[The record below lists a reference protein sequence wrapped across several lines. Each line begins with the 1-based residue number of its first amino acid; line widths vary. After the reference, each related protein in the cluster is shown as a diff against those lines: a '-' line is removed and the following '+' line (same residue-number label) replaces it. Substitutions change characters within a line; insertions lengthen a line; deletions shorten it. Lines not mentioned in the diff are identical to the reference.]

1 MSLEGIREAYAS
13 IYNNQ
18 EQEVLDENVLNYLG
32 NKFKKGAQQIGGF
45 IGRAGNAGSLGTSGE
60 ALGARDPGKDP
71 VPAPAPR
78 TVRGQGNR
86 ELRRPGDPGRT
97 SQPTTRIKPKTPA
110 ATPTTSGSGS
120 GTSGSGSGTSGS
132 GSGST
137 GGGTRP
143 TTPSGNTASSVNPGF
158 ERRTP
163 TGPELRAAQAAR
175 AAATTAGKTKPEAE
189 AAAVKA
195 GVGVAKGTV
204 KDPKI
209 AKDAARK
216 AELASIT
223 KAAKAETMAKSAD
236 AKPSYRSGR
245 QRMRMMDSYDMV
257 LDYLLSEGHA
267 ETVEEAHYIMM
278 QLDQEHIQEVVEAYV
293 VTNADKM
300 GNTKAYQNYKAGMKN
315 KVTGKPLYVAAPHLK
330 GV

>member
-1 MSLEGIREAYAS
+1 MSLEGIREAYQQ
-13 IYNNQ
+13 IQ
-18 EQEVLDENVLNYLG
+18 EQGGSYR
-32 NKFKKGAQQIGGF
+32 GA
-45 IGRAGNAGSLGTSGE
+45 GRAAFRDLNRKPIPTAPKAPMSAAGALGTTGD
-60 ALGARDPGKDP
+60 ALGARDPGRDP

-120 GTSGSGSGTSGS
+120 GS

-137 GGGTRP
+137 GGGTSP

-175 AAATTAGKTKPEAE
+175 AAAPKVLPFKDIESK
-189 AAAVKA
+189 AVAA

-209 AKDAARK
+209 ATDAARK
-216 AELASIT
+216 AELASIRQ
-223 KAAKAETMAKSAD
+223 AAKAETMAKAD
-236 AKPSYRSGR
+236 KPTYRSGR

-267 ETVEEAHYIMM
+267 DTVEEAHYIMM

>member
-13 IYNNQ
+13 IYSNQ

-120 GTSGSGSGTSGS
+120 GS

-143 TTPSGNTASSVNPGF
+143 TTPSGNTASSVNPGS

-175 AAATTAGKTKPEAE
+175 AAAPKVLPFKDIESK
-189 AAAVKA
+189 AVAA

-209 AKDAARK
+209 ATDAAR
-216 AELASIT
+216 AADLAALR
-223 KAAKAETMAKSAD
+223 KAAKAETMAKAD
-236 AKPSYRSGR
+236 KPTYRSGR

-267 ETVEEAHYIMM
+267 DTVEEAHYIMM

>member
-32 NKFKKGAQQIGGF
+32 DKFKKGAQQIGGF

-60 ALGARDPGKDP
+60 ALGARNPGKDP

-110 ATPTTSGSGS
+110 AAPTTSGSG
-120 GTSGSGSGTSGS
+120 SGS

-137 GGGTRP
+137 GGGTSP

-175 AAATTAGKTKPEAE
+175 AAAPKVLPFKDIESK
-189 AAAVKA
+189 AVAA

-209 AKDAARK
+209 ATDAAR
-216 AELASIT
+216 AADLAALR
-223 KAAKAETMAKSAD
+223 KAAKAETMAKAD
-236 AKPSYRSGR
+236 KPTYRSGR

>member
-13 IYNNQ
+13 IYSNQ

-71 VPAPAPR
+71 VPAPAPK

-120 GTSGSGSGTSGS
+120 GS

-143 TTPSGNTASSVNPGF
+143 TTPSGNTASSVNPGS

-175 AAATTAGKTKPEAE
+175 ATAPKVLPFKDIESK
-189 AAAVKA
+189 AVAA

-209 AKDAARK
+209 ATDAAR
-216 AELASIT
+216 AADLAALR
-223 KAAKAETMAKSAD
+223 KAAKAETMAKAD
-236 AKPSYRSGR
+236 KPTYRSGR

-267 ETVEEAHYIMM
+267 DTVEEAHYIMM

-293 VTNADKM
+293 VTNADKR

-315 KVTGKPLYVAAPHLK
+315 KITGEPLYKAAPHLK

>member
-60 ALGARDPGKDP
+60 ALGARDPGRDP

-78 TVRGQGNR
+78 TIRGQGNR

-97 SQPTTRIKPKTPA
+97 SQPTTRIKPKTTA

-120 GTSGSGSGTSGS
+120 GS

-137 GGGTRP
+137 GGGTSP

-175 AAATTAGKTKPEAE
+175 AAAPKVLPFKDIESK
-189 AAAVKA
+189 AVAA

-209 AKDAARK
+209 ATDAAR
-216 AELASIT
+216 AADLAALR

-278 QLDQEHIQEVVEAYV
+278 QLDQENIQEVVEAYV

>member
-71 VPAPAPR
+71 VPAPTPR

-97 SQPTTRIKPKTPA
+97 SQPTTRIKPKTPPA
-110 ATPTTSGSGS
+110 SAPTTSGSS
-120 GTSGSGSGTSGS
+120 TPPTTS
-132 GSGST
+132 
-137 GGGTRP
+137 GTRP
-143 TTPSGNTASSVNPGF
+143 TTPPGNSAASVSPG

-175 AAATTAGKTKPEAE
+175 AAAPKVLPFKDIESK
-189 AAAVKA
+189 AVAA

-209 AKDAARK
+209 ATDAAR
-216 AELASIT
+216 AADLAALR

-300 GNTKAYQNYKAGMKN
+300 GNTPAYQGLLKGKKN
-315 KVTGKPLYVAAPHLK
+315 QVTGKPLYVPAPHLK
-330 GV
+330 LKGV

>member
-18 EQEVLDENVLNYLG
+18 EQEVLDENVINYLKG
-32 NKFKKGAQQIGGF
+32 KFQKGAQQIGGF

-120 GTSGSGSGTSGS
+120 G
-132 GSGST
+132 ST

-143 TTPSGNTASSVNPGF
+143 TTPSGNTASSVNPGS

-175 AAATTAGKTKPEAE
+175 ATAPKVLPFKDIESK
-189 AAAVKA
+189 AVAA

-209 AKDAARK
+209 ATDAAR
-216 AELASIT
+216 AADLAALR
-223 KAAKAETMAKSAD
+223 KAAKAETMGKAAD

-267 ETVEEAHYIMM
+267 DTVEEAHYIMM

>member
-1 MSLEGIREAYAS
+1 MSLEGIREAYQQ
-13 IYNNQ
+13 IQ
-18 EQEVLDENVLNYLG
+18 EQ
-32 NKFKKGAQQIGGF
+32 GGSYRGG
-45 IGRAGNAGSLGTSGE
+45 GRAAFRDLNRKPIPTAPKAPMSAAGALGTTGD
-60 ALGARDPGKDP
+60 ALGARDPGRDP

-110 ATPTTSGSGS
+110 TTPSTPSSLGDAGTGSGS
-120 GTSGSGSGTSGS
+120 S
-132 GSGST
+132 
-137 GGGTRP
+137 P
-143 TTPSGNTASSVNPGF
+143 
-158 ERRTP
+158 TP
-163 TGPELRAAQAAR
+163 TPPKDPTPKDNMAGASKEARMAAFAKANPQLAI
-175 AAATTAGKTKPEAE
+175 AAAEKARIRGTAQSDNPLLNRMKLRSGMR
-189 AAAVKA
+189 A
-195 GVGVAKGTV
+195 GTPTV
-204 KDPKI
+204 QDPKVQSLGKGNQSLKNNRY
-209 AKDAARK
+209 AGRSPLMNDNRDA
-216 AELASIT
+216 
-223 KAAKAETMAKSAD
+223 
-236 AKPSYRSGR
+236 
-245 QRMRMMDSYDMV
+245 YDMV

>member
-1 MSLEGIREAYAS
+1 MSLEGIKEAYAS
-13 IYNNQ
+13 IYNNG

-32 NKFKKGAQQIGGF
+32 DKFKKGAQQIGGF

-97 SQPTTRIKPKTPA
+97 SQPTTRIKPKTPPTA
-110 ATPTTSGSGS
+110 APTTSGSSTPPTTSGSGS
-120 GTSGSGSGTSGS
+120 GT
-132 GSGST
+132 
-137 GGGTRP
+137 RP
-143 TTPSGNTASSVNPGF
+143 TTPPGNSAASANPGY

-175 AAATTAGKTKPEAE
+175 AAAPKALPFKDIESK
-189 AAAVKA
+189 AVAA

-209 AKDAARK
+209 ATDAAR
-216 AELASIT
+216 ASDLAALR

>member
-1 MSLEGIREAYAS
+1 MSLEGIRQAYQQ
-13 IYNNQ
+13 IQ
-18 EQEVLDENVLNYLG
+18 EQG
-32 NKFKKGAQQIGGF
+32 GSRGA
-45 IGRAGNAGSLGTSGE
+45 GRAAFRNRNPIPTAPKAPMSAAGALGTTGD
-60 ALGARDPGKDP
+60 ALGARDPGRDP

-97 SQPTTRIKPKTPA
+97 SQPTTRIKPKTPPA
-110 ATPTTSGSGS
+110 AAPTTSGSSTPPTTSGSGS
-120 GTSGSGSGTSGS
+120 GT
-132 GSGST
+132 
-137 GGGTRP
+137 RP
-143 TTPSGNTASSVNPGF
+143 TTPPGNSAASANPGY

-175 AAATTAGKTKPEAE
+175 AAAPKVLPFKDIESK
-189 AAAVKA
+189 AVAA

-209 AKDAARK
+209 ATDAAR
-216 AELASIT
+216 AADLAALR

-267 ETVEEAHYIMM
+267 DTVEEAHYIMM

-300 GNTKAYQNYKAGMKN
+300 GNTKAYQGYLKGQKN

>member
-13 IYNNQ
+13 IYSNQ

-71 VPAPAPR
+71 VPAPASR

-86 ELRRPGDPGRT
+86 ELRVPGDPGRT

-110 ATPTTSGSGS
+110 STPT
-120 GTSGSGSGTSGS
+120 TSGS

-267 ETVEEAHYIMM
+267 DTVEEAHYIMM

-300 GNTKAYQNYKAGMKN
+300 GNTPAYRGLKAGKKN
-315 KVTGKPLYVAAPHLK
+315 AITGKPLYVAAPHLK

>member
-13 IYNNQ
+13 IYNNK

-32 NKFKKGAQQIGGF
+32 DKFKKGAQQIGGF

-60 ALGARDPGKDP
+60 SLGARDPGKDP

-78 TVRGQGNR
+78 TVRGQGNT

-97 SQPTTRIKPKTPA
+97 SQPTTRIKPKTPPA
-110 ATPTTSGSGS
+110 AAPTTSGSSTPTTTSGSGS
-120 GTSGSGSGTSGS
+120 GT
-132 GSGST
+132 
-137 GGGTRP
+137 RP
-143 TTPSGNTASSVNPGF
+143 TTPPGNSAASVNPGY

-175 AAATTAGKTKPEAE
+175 AAAPKVLPFKDIESK
-189 AAAVKA
+189 AVAA

-209 AKDAARK
+209 ATDAAR
-216 AELASIT
+216 AADLAALR

-245 QRMRMMDSYDMV
+245 QRMRMMDSYDIV

-278 QLDQEHIQEVVEAYV
+278 QLDQEHVQEVVEAYV

-315 KVTGKPLYVAAPHLK
+315 KITGKPLYVAAPHLK

>member
-120 GTSGSGSGTSGS
+120 GTSGSGSG
-132 GSGST
+132 ST

-143 TTPSGNTASSVNPGF
+143 TTPSGNTASSVNPGS

-175 AAATTAGKTKPEAE
+175 ATAPKVLPFKDIESK
-189 AAAVKA
+189 AVAA

-209 AKDAARK
+209 ATDAAR
-216 AELASIT
+216 AADLAALR

-267 ETVEEAHYIMM
+267 DTVEEAHYIMM

-300 GNTKAYQNYKAGMKN
+300 GNTKAYQGLKAGKKN
-315 KVTGKPLYVAAPHLK
+315 AITGKPLYVAAPHLK

>member
-13 IYNNQ
+13 IYSNQ
-18 EQEVLDENVLNYLG
+18 EQEVLDENPIDFLKG
-32 NKFKKGAQQIGGF
+32 KFKTGADQIGGF
-45 IGRAGNAGSLGTSGE
+45 FNRFSPGPGSNRAFSSRGAGRAAF
-60 ALGARDPGKDP
+60 RDANIPSKDP

-97 SQPTTRIKPKTPA
+97 SQPTTRIKPKTPSA
-110 ATPTTSGSGS
+110 AAPTTSGSGS
-120 GTSGSGSGTSGS
+120 GTTGS

-137 GGGTRP
+137 GGGTSP
-143 TTPSGNTASSVNPGF
+143 TIPSGNSAASVNPGF

-175 AAATTAGKTKPEAE
+175 AAAPKVLPFKDIESK
-189 AAAVKA
+189 AVAA

-209 AKDAARK
+209 ATDAARK
-216 AELASIT
+216 AELASIRQ
-223 KAAKAETMAKSAD
+223 AAKAETMAKAD
-236 AKPSYRSGR
+236 KPTYRSGR

-267 ETVEEAHYIMM
+267 DTVEEAHYIMM

-293 VTNADKM
+293 VTNADKR
-300 GNTKAYQNYKAGMKN
+300 GNTKAYQNYKAGMKS
-315 KVTGKPLYVAAPHLK
+315 KIDGKPLYVAAPHLR